1 MVLISSLLFAI
12 DRCKS
17 KKKIKTGHLSY
28 FALILGWWF
37 LLIFSLTHQDF
48 NSIYALGLA
57 SHSAMFVL
65 LYFMIVNR
73 VISVRSM
80 MIVFIASMSFQSIV
94 AIYQFLTQSSMGL
107 HFLGEPYISSEGA
120 HLAKMNFSGKELI
133 RSYGTLPHPN
143 VLGGFLSLS
152 MIATFFLSVKKKG
165 LKPALLALQFAGL
178 MFSFSR
184 SALVSLI
191 TALLLMV
198 LLYRREAKLSSRK
211 VINGVLGLL
220 IAELGVVA
228 WMRVSDLSQSSSLR
242 VDGIMT
248 ALEVFDSHPM
258 GVGFRAYTMALDQVG
273 TQALMPWDYQPVH
286 NIFMLLL
293 TELGVF
299 GLLLG
304 TWFFLFTILKLYERR
319 KRLLTK
325 QRLQKKRLLLC
336 AMMIIAII
344 GLFDHYWLSL
354 NQGLAVLTLF
364 FGLASAFSL
373 DPSHVKAIK
382 KGVSMRRSQ
391 IDLTE
396 NL

>member
-1 MVLISSLLFAI
+1 M
-12 DRCKS
+12 
-17 KKKIKTGHLSY
+17 
-28 FALILGWWF
+28 
-37 LLIFSLTHQDF
+37 
-48 NSIYALGLA
+48 
-57 SHSAMFVL
+57 
-65 LYFMIVNR
+65 
-73 VISVRSM
+73 
-80 MIVFIASMSFQSIV
+80 VFIGSMSFQSILAV
-94 AIYQFLTQSSMGL
+94 YQFATQSSLGI
-107 HFLGEPYISSEGA
+107 HFLGEPFISPEGK
-120 HLAKMNFSGKELI
+120 HLAKMSIGGRELI
-133 RSYGTLPHPN
+133 RAYGTLPHPN

-152 MIATFFLSVKKKG
+152 MIATFFLSVKRKG
-165 LKPALLALQFAGL
+165 LKPALLALQFLGL

-184 SALVSLI
+184 SALLSLI
-191 TALLLMV
+191 TALLVMV
-198 LLYRREAKLSSRK
+198 LLYRRELKMTSKK
-211 VINGVLGLL
+211 VVNGVLALL
-220 IAELGVVA
+220 ALELGMVA
-228 WMRVSDLSQSSSLR
+228 WLRLSDLSQSSSIR
-242 VDGIMT
+242 VEGLFT

-293 TELGVF
+293 TELGIF

-304 TWFFLFTILKLYERR
+304 SWFFLFTILKLHERR
-319 KRLLTK
+319 KRFLTK

-336 AMMIIAII
+336 SMMIIAII

-354 NQGLAVLTLF
+354 NQGLATLTLF

-391 IDLTE
+391 IDPTE